1 MDWEKRRLIRSV
13 SRDGHCRKHRLVMYR
28 EGTSGFGLG
37 FLIVCY
43 CYSSWFKKDVL
54 TNRWL

>member
-54 TNRWL
+54 TNR